1 MKVLKLTVLV
11 LVLAHAVQAQV
22 SVNVNIGTPP
32 PWGPAGYTEVR
43 YYYLPDVEA
52 YYDVQ
57 SSMFIYL
64 GNGVWVRN
72 AYLPGRYRNYNLYDG
87 YKVVI
92 TDYRGNEP
100 YMYFKNHKM
109 KYARGYR
116 GGPQKTIGQ
125 KPGNGNFEKG
135 RNSDNQ
141 PKRQESHGNNQPN
154 RQVNQGNNQH
164 EGHGNGNGESHGG
177 GGGGKGRKK

>member
-1 MKVLKLTVLV
+1 MNFLKLTIVVLLVFLANV
-11 LVLAHAVQAQV
+11 LKSQV
-22 SVNVNIGTPP
+22 AVNVNMGSPP
-32 PWGPAGYTEVR
+32 LWGPVGYSEAR

-57 SSMFIYL
+57 SSTFIYL

-72 AYLPGRYRNYNLYDG
+72 ADLPGRYRNYNLYDG

-100 YMYFKNHKM
+100 YIYFKNHKI
-109 KYARGYR
+109 KYAKGYR

-125 KPGNGNFEKG
+125 KPGNGNFKQK

-141 PKRQESHGNNQPN
+141 PN
-154 RQVNQGNNQH
+154 RHLNQH
-164 EGHGNGNGESHGG
+164 NTQQQQHGNGNSKSHG

>member
-1 MKVLKLTVLV
+1 MNVLKLTTIGIL
-11 LVLAHAVQAQV
+11 LFLSNALKSQV
-22 SVNVNIGTPP
+22 AVNVNIGSPP
-32 PWGPAGYTEVR
+32 PWGPLGYSEAR

-116 GGPQKTIGQ
+116 GGPQKTIGE
-125 KPGNGNFEKG
+125 KPGNGNFEQK
-135 RNSDNQ
+135 RNSDN
-141 PKRQESHGNNQPN
+141 EPN
-154 RQVNQGNNQH
+154 RQENRGNSKH

-177 GGGGKGRKK
+177 GGKGRKK